1 MKDVHEDYAPG
12 RRRVWLPLTILVV
25 VVGLAVAA
33 AFLVPPML
41 TPAEQPEPTSTP
53 TVPPRDIVSTDA
65 PRPTE
70 TPRPAPSESGL
81 PFAELAPVEPD
92 ATIVA
97 EGADILLARV
107 EAVQGEAA
115 LAGETSGPAVRAT
128 VRIVNTGSEPLDLDY
143 VAVNAYSGAD
153 RAPAGTLT
161 RPGGVP
167 FEGMLSPGDAAEGVY
182 LFTIPEEDREDVTLT
197 VDYLFGAEVGVFR
210 GDLR

>member
-1 MKDVHEDYAPG
+1 MMDAHADNRPG
-12 RRRVWLPLTILVV
+12 RRRAWLPLSILVV
-25 VVGLAVAA
+25 VIGLAVAA
-33 AFLVPPML
+33 AFIVPPML
-41 TPAEQPEPTSTP
+41 APAGQPEPTSTP

-65 PRPTE
+65 PRPSE
-70 TPRPAPSESGL
+70 TPRPAPSESGA
-81 PFAELAPVEPD
+81 PFAELSPVAPD

-97 EGADILLARV
+97 EGADILLARL

-153 RAPAGTLT
+153 RVPAGTLT
-161 RPGGVP
+161 QPGGVP
-167 FEGMLSPGDAAEGVY
+167 FEGILSPGDAAEGVY
-182 LFTIPEEDREDVTLT
+182 LFTIPEGDRDDVTLT
-197 VDYLFGAEVGVFR
+197 VDYLFGAQVAVFR